1 MKLLG
6 LVVLLRNSNRNESLN
21 KVAKAQANF
30 SRMSWV
36 QLHVPAVSD
45 QHKEVERAMYKM
57 GEYQLR
63 ESYHHLEVNSARWFK
78 MTPEQ
83 RTWHLQ
89 KVFGISS
96 IAFDCLSEHST
107 VACKST
113 KIHLSAAESMSC
125 LEGFLEMFTKSKQ
138 QLNFTSLVKHNVL
151 KVLQQPWQIKV

>member
-1 MKLLG
+1 MKSSMISSVREAAGLG
-6 LVVLLRNSNRNESLN
+6 CPPVRYTTNRNESLN

-36 QLHVPAVSD
+36 QLNDNMYQLILD
-45 QHKEVERAMYKM
+45 QHKEVERAVYKM

-63 ESYHHLEVNSARWFK
+63 ESYCHLEVDSACWFK

-83 RTWHLQ
+83 RTRHLQ

-96 IAFDCLSEHST
+96 IAFDCPSEHST

-113 KIHLSAAESMSC
+113 RIHLHVS
-125 LEGFLEMFTKSKQ
+125 
-138 QLNFTSLVKHNVL
+138 V
-151 KVLQQPWQIKV
+151 QPE